1 MHQEQ
6 APRKAR
12 LSQPA
17 VANLYDKLAGPY
29 DIWGHLTESNA
40 RNRALALASIRPGEH
55 VLEVAV
61 GTGPAFI
68 HLLRNNPDGQNV
80 GIDIYRG
87 MLSKAENNR

>member
-6 APRKAR
+6 APQKAR

-17 VANLYDKLAGPY
+17 VAILYDKLAGPY

-40 RNRALALASIRPGEH
+40 RNRALALANIRPGEH

-61 GTGPAFI
+61 GTGLAFI
-68 HLLRNNPDGQNV
+68 HLLRNNPDRRNV
-80 GIDIYRG
+80 GIDISRG